1 MKTLL
6 AKIWKLLHLPTN
18 IQLFI
23 MRMIQDE
30 FLIGVTGIIFNQKD
44 EVLLVKHTYR
54 GNNWSLIG
62 GYIKGKEHPT
72 EGLERE
78 VKEETGLIVSMDEQM
93 KLRTDR
99 KAARLD
105 ISYIGAF
112 MGGEFTPSEE
122 VSDAGFFSFDSLPI
136 IPRSQL
142 LLIQE
147 ALHIKNNPVKL

>member
-1 MKTLL
+1 MKDLL
-6 AKIWKLLHLPTN
+6 AKIWKILHLPKN

-23 MRMIQDE
+23 MRIIQDE
-30 FLIGVTGIIFNQKD
+30 FLIGVTGVIFNQKD

-62 GYIKGKEHPT
+62 GYIKAKEHPT

-99 KAARLD
+99 NNARLD

-122 VSDAGFFSFDSLPI
+122 VSEAGFFSFDMLPL
-136 IPRSQL
+136 IPRNQL

-147 ALHIKNNPVKL
+147 ALRIKNTSSK